1 MKLFPTVGSAEIRV
15 LKSHRTNSW
24 KNETPQ
30 GHEQCGDPVTF
41 FFFGHRVAHL
51 PCGFVVSYLLTPH
64 DMVLSLVG
72 WSGGGCKTIHWPSS
86 CTSWKGPKAKKN
98 WGGPALRKW
107 TLFNYCGKI
116 LKSTCF
122 CMFSDFLNIWQ
133 VMLMTCLRDIVLLG
147 KLVGQFFFVPSQL
160 CG

>member
-24 KNETPQ
+24 KMKPPRVMNNV
-30 GHEQCGDPVTF
+30 VT
-41 FFFGHRVAHL
+41 R
-51 PCGFVVSYLLTPH
+51 
-64 DMVLSLVG
+64 
-72 WSGGGCKTIHWPSS
+72 WPSFS
-86 CTSWKGPKAKKN
+86 LDTCCSFTVWFRSFVPFDTSWHGAFSCGVEWRWVQDHSLTFLLHFMKRAKGKKN
-98 WGGPALRKW
+98 WGGPA
-107 TLFNYCGKI
+107 LFNYCGKI

-133 VMLMTCLRDIVLLG
+133 VMLMDMSARYCAFG